1 MSNPTHV
8 ITVDAAGTLIR
19 PWPSVGAVY
28 AKTARKFGLSVQDEE
43 VDQRFYEVFGKVQK
57 DRKITSG
64 EEKDFWRQVVLA
76 VFEPYAADRNL
87 DSLFEELWELFARG
101 EHWRLAE
108 GAKEV
113 LGQLK
118 DRGYRL
124 AVLSN
129 NDSRLRSVL
138 EDLGIDSLFEKIFI
152 SSEMGVEK
160 PEPEIFREVEKSFGE
175 EPSSFLHLGDSYSRD
190 FEGAQRAGWKA
201 LLFGKPIIEKRQIT
215 AFAEL
220 LEWLP

>member
-28 AKTARKFGLSVQDEE
+28 AKTAREFGLSVQDEE
-43 VDQRFYEVFGKVQK
+43 VDQRFYEVFGKLQK

-76 VFEPYAADRNL
+76 VFEPHAADRNL

-160 PEPEIFREVEKSFGE
+160 PEPEIFLEVEKSFGE

>member
-28 AKTARKFGLSVQDEE
+28 GKTARDFGLSVKDEE
-43 VDQRFYEVFGKVQK
+43 VDRRFYDVFGKVQK

-64 EEKDFWRQVVLA
+64 KEKDFWKQVVLA
-76 VFEPYAADRNL
+76 VFEPHAKKRNL
-87 DSLFEELWELFARG
+87 DPLFEELWELFARG
-101 EHWRLAE
+101 DHWRLAD
-108 GAKEV
+108 GARDTLSE
-113 LGQLK
+113 LQE
-118 DRGYRL
+118 RGYRL

-138 EDLGIDSLFEKIFI
+138 KDLAIDSLFEKIFI

-160 PEPEIFREVEKSFGE
+160 PDPAIFRDVEKSFGK
-175 EPSSFLHLGDSYSRD
+175 EPSRFLHVGDSHSRD
-190 FEGAQRAGWKA
+190 FEGARTAGWDA
-201 LLFGKPIIEKRQIT
+201 LLFGKPIIEERQIT
-215 AFAEL
+215 TFPEL
-220 LEWLP
+220 LALLP

>member
-28 AKTARKFGLSVQDEE
+28 AKTAREFGLSVQDEE
-43 VDQRFYEVFGKVQK
+43 VDQRFYEVFGKLQK

-76 VFEPYAADRNL
+76 VFEPHAADRNL

-190 FEGAQRAGWKA
+190 FEGAQRADWKA

>member
-28 AKTARKFGLSVQDEE
+28 AKTAREFGLSVQDEE
-43 VDQRFYEVFGKVQK
+43 VDQRFYEVFGKLQK

-76 VFEPYAADRNL
+76 VFEPHAADRNL

>member
-28 AKTARKFGLSVQDEE
+28 AKTAREFGLSVQDEE

-76 VFEPYAADRNL
+76 VFEPHAADRNL

>member
-1 MSNPTHV
+1 MSNTTHV

-28 AKTARKFGLSVQDEE
+28 AKTARGFGLSVKDEE
-43 VDQRFYEVFGKVQK
+43 VDERFYEVFGKVQK

-64 EEKDFWRQVVLA
+64 DEKDFWRQVVLA
-76 VFEPYAADRNL
+76 VFEPHAPKRNL
-87 DSLFEELWELFARG
+87 DPLFEELWDLFARG

-108 GAKEV
+108 GAKDV
-113 LGQLK
+113 LGELK
-118 DRGYRL
+118 ERGYRL

-138 EDLGIDSLFEKIFI
+138 KDLAIDSLFEKIFI
-152 SSEMGVEK
+152 SSEMGIEK
-160 PEPEIFREVEKSFGE
+160 PEPAIFREVEKWFGE
-175 EPSSFLHLGDSYSRD
+175 KPSSFLHVGDSYSRD
-190 FEGAQRAGWKA
+190 FEGARQAGWNA

-220 LEWLP
+220 PELLP

>member
-1 MSNPTHV
+1 MSNSTHV

-28 AKTARKFGLSVQDEE
+28 AKTARSFGLTVQDEE

-57 DRKITSG
+57 DSKITSG
-64 EEKDFWRQVVLA
+64 EEKDFWKKVVLT
-76 VFEPYAADRNL
+76 VFEPYSEKRDL
-87 DSLFEELWELFARG
+87 YPLFEELWELFARG

-108 GAKEV
+108 GAKDT
-113 LGQLK
+113 LSDLRN
-118 DRGYRL
+118 RGYRL

-138 EDLGIDSLFEKIFI
+138 EDLAIDSLFEKIFI

-160 PEPEIFREVEKSFGE
+160 PDLRIFRKVEEAFGKK
-175 EPSSFLHLGDSYSRD
+175 PSDFLHLGDSHSRD
-190 FEGAQRAGWKA
+190 FEGARQAGWDA
-201 LLFGKPIIEKRQIT
+201 LLFGKPVIEERQIT
-215 AFAEL
+215 AFPEL
-220 LEWLP
+220 LERLP

>member
-8 ITVDAAGTLIR
+8 ITVDATGTLIR

-28 AKTARKFGLSVQDEE
+28 AKTAREFDLSVQDEE
-43 VDQRFYEVFGKVQK
+43 VDQRFYEVFGKLQK

-87 DSLFEELWELFARG
+87 DSLFEELWGLFARG

>member
-28 AKTARKFGLSVQDEE
+28 AKSAREFGLSVQDEE
-43 VDQRFYEVFGKVQK
+43 VDQRFYEVFGKLQK

-64 EEKDFWRQVVLA
+64 EEKDFWRQVVVA

-118 DRGYRL
+118 DLGYRL

-138 EDLGIDSLFEKIFI
+138 EDHGIDSLFEKIFI

-175 EPSSFLHLGDSYSRD
+175 EPSSCLHLGDSYSRD

>member
-1 MSNPTHV
+1 MSNSTHV
-8 ITVDAAGTLIR
+8 ITVDAAGTLMR

-28 AKTARKFGLSVQDEE
+28 GKTARGFGLPVKDEE
-43 VDQRFYEVFGKVQK
+43 VDERFYEVFGKVQK

-64 EEKDFWRQVVLA
+64 GEKDFWRQVVLA
-76 VFEPYAADRNL
+76 VFEPQAGKRNIEP
-87 DSLFEELWELFARG
+87 LFEELWDLFARG
-101 EHWRLAE
+101 EHWRLAD
-108 GAKEV
+108 GAKDV
-113 LGQLK
+113 LGELK

-138 EDLGIDSLFEKIFI
+138 EDLAIGSLFEKIFI

-160 PEPEIFREVEKSFGE
+160 PDLRIFRKVEEAFGKK
-175 EPSSFLHLGDSYSRD
+175 PSNFLHLGDSHSRD
-190 FEGAQRAGWKA
+190 FEGARQAGWDA
-201 LLFGKPIIEKRQIT
+201 LLFGKPIIEERQIT

-220 LEWLP
+220 LERLP

>member
-28 AKTARKFGLSVQDEE
+28 AKTAREFGLSVQDEE
-43 VDQRFYEVFGKVQK
+43 VDQRFYEVFGKLQK

-76 VFEPYAADRNL
+76 VFEPHAADRNL

-152 SSEMGVEK
+152 SSEMGIEK
-160 PEPEIFREVEKSFGE
+160 PELGIFREVEKWFGE
-175 EPSSFLHLGDSYSRD
+175 KPSSFLHLGDSHSRD
-190 FEGAQRAGWKA
+190 FEGARQAGWDA
-201 LLFGKPIIEKRQIT
+201 LLFGKPIIEERQIT
-215 AFAEL
+215 TFHEL
-220 LEWLP
+220 LALLP

>member
-28 AKTARKFGLSVQDEE
+28 AKTAREFGLSVQDEE

-64 EEKDFWRQVVLA
+64 EEKDFWKQVVLA

-138 EDLGIDSLFEKIFI
+138 EDLGIDSLFDKIFI

>member
-28 AKTARKFGLSVQDEE
+28 AKTAREFGLSVQDEE
-43 VDQRFYEVFGKVQK
+43 VDQRFYEVFGKLQK

-64 EEKDFWRQVVLA
+64 EERDFWRQVVLA

-175 EPSSFLHLGDSYSRD
+175 EPSRFLHLGDSYSRD

>member
-1 MSNPTHV
+1 MSNPTHI

-19 PWPSVGAVY
+19 PWPSVGAIY
-28 AKTARKFGLSVQDEE
+28 AKTARGFGLSVLDEE

-57 DRKITSG
+57 DRNLTSG
-64 EEKDFWRQVVLA
+64 EEKDFWRQVVLE
-76 VFEPYAADRNL
+76 VFKPHAGKRNL
-87 DSLFEELWELFARG
+87 DPLFEELWEIFAQG
-101 EHWRLAE
+101 EHWQLAD
-108 GAKEV
+108 GAKDT
-113 LGQLK
+113 LNILK

-138 EDLGIDSLFEKIFI
+138 KDLAIDFLFEEIFI

-160 PEPEIFREVEKSFGE
+160 PKAEIFRKVEKSFGK
-175 EPSSFLHLGDSYSRD
+175 EPSSFLHIGDSYSRD
-190 FEGAQRAGWKA
+190 YQGAKQAGWDA
-201 LLFGKPIIEKRQIT
+201 LLFGKPIIEERQIT

-220 LEWLP
+220 LERLP

>member
-28 AKTARKFGLSVQDEE
+28 AKTAREFGLSVQDEE

-76 VFEPYAADRNL
+76 VFEPYAAGRNL
-87 DSLFEELWELFARG
+87 DPLFEELWELFARG

-113 LGQLK
+113 LGRLK
-118 DRGYRL
+118 DRGYRI

>member
-1 MSNPTHV
+1 MSNSTHV

-28 AKTARKFGLSVQDEE
+28 AKTARSFGLTVQDEE

-57 DRKITSG
+57 DSKITSG
-64 EEKDFWRQVVLA
+64 EEKDFWKKVVLT
-76 VFEPYAADRNL
+76 VFEPYSEKRDL
-87 DSLFEELWELFARG
+87 DPLFEELWELFARG

-108 GAKEV
+108 GAKDT
-113 LGQLK
+113 LSDLRN
-118 DRGYRL
+118 RGYRL

-138 EDLGIDSLFEKIFI
+138 EDLAIDSLFEKIFI

-160 PEPEIFREVEKSFGE
+160 PDLRIFRKVEK
-175 EPSSFLHLGDSYSRD
+175 PSAEAFRLPAPRDSHSRD
-190 FEGAQRAGWKA
+190 FEGLASRMGCLAVRQ
-201 LLFGKPIIEKRQIT
+201 PVIEERQIT
-215 AFAEL
+215 AFPEL
-220 LEWLP
+220 LERLP

>member
-28 AKTARKFGLSVQDEE
+28 AKTAREFGLSVQDEE

-108 GAKEV
+108 EAKEV

-201 LLFGKPIIEKRQIT
+201 LLFGNPIIEKRQIT

-220 LEWLP
+220 HEWLP

>member
-1 MSNPTHV
+1 MSNPTHI

-28 AKTARKFGLSVQDEE
+28 AKTARVFGLSVLDEE

-57 DRKITSG
+57 DRNLTSG
-64 EEKDFWRQVVLA
+64 EEKDFWRQVVFE
-76 VFEPYAADRNL
+76 VFKPHAGKQNL
-87 DSLFEELWELFARG
+87 DPLFEELWEIFARG
-101 EHWRLAE
+101 EHWRLADD
-108 GAKEV
+108 AKDT
-113 LGQLK
+113 LNTLK
-118 DRGYRL
+118 ERGYRL

-138 EDLGIDSLFEKIFI
+138 KDLAIDFLFEKIFI

-160 PEPEIFREVEKSFGE
+160 PEAEIFRKVEKSFSK
-175 EPSSFLHLGDSYSRD
+175 EPSNFLHIGDSYSRD
-190 FEGAQRAGWKA
+190 FEGASQAGWDA
-201 LLFGKPIIEKRQIT
+201 LLFGKPIIEEKQIT

-220 LEWLP
+220 LERLP

>member
-1 MSNPTHV
+1 MSNTTHV

-28 AKTARKFGLSVQDEE
+28 AKTARGFGLSVKDEE
-43 VDQRFYEVFGKVQK
+43 VDERFYEVFGKVQK

-64 EEKDFWRQVVLA
+64 DEKDFWRQVVLA
-76 VFEPYAADRNL
+76 VFEPHAPKRNL
-87 DSLFEELWELFARG
+87 DPLFEELWDLFARG
-101 EHWRLAE
+101 EHWRLAG
-108 GAKEV
+108 GAKDA
-113 LGQLK
+113 LGALK

-138 EDLGIDSLFEKIFI
+138 KDLAIDSLFEKIFI
-152 SSEMGVEK
+152 SSEMGIEK

-175 EPSSFLHLGDSYSRD
+175 KPSNFLHLGDSHSRD
-190 FEGAQRAGWKA
+190 FEGARQAGWEA
-201 LLFGKPIIEKRQIT
+201 LLFGKPIIEERQIT
-215 AFAEL
+215 SFAEL
-220 LEWLP
+220 LELLP